1 MAWDNRKRIQLAR
14 GTSAGLVNNSKMT
27 QAGGQPIFIS
37 DKRYLTIGVN
47 NNNGG
52 ENTVTKQ
59 VPIRA
64 RTLMGWYTDK
74 EQVTG
79 SEADTFEMTAR
90 PTKDDLYTNKYVLTA
105 DKDKTY
111 FSSGKSLKFYRA
123 DVDKF
128 DGVEVLTLDY
138 STNNSIVNVNSG
150 DLRSSKLTVTN
161 LYAGSAGTDALSNP
175 VAEMQ
180 SDYFKTLKQLR
191 LGNDSIHNAAGSN
204 AYVLRSLSS
213 DLQSDYIVT
222 EANEQLLTNKTID
235 RVKLANSDANNIRT
249 ITTGEN
255 YTLGDACEKS
265 YTDSESASAI
275 GTGTA
280 LVTERYV
287 YYGLPFINGAHDY
300 TSSTS
305 IYAPTS
311 QLATATGKKFLVGAA
326 SSTSI
331 NSVSSNESCYMD
343 GGHLYSDGKKAL
355 NVGTGGYAQTLK
367 GSLEIDGYLYV

>member
-14 GTSAGLVNNSKMT
+14 GTSAGLVNNSTMT

-52 ENTVTKQ
+52 ENIVTKQ

-64 RTLMGWYTDK
+64 RTLMGWYADK

-90 PTKDDLYTNKYVLTA
+90 PANDDYTKKYVLTA

-123 DVDKF
+123 DATKF

-138 STNNSIVNVNSG
+138 STSSNIVNINSG

-161 LYAGSAGTDALSNP
+161 IYAGSAGTSALSDS
-175 VAEMQ
+175 VAEVN
-180 SDYFKTLKQLR
+180 SAYFKTLKQLR
-191 LGNDSIHNAAGSN
+191 LGNDSIHDATGSN
-204 AYVLRSLSS
+204 SYVLKSLSNG
-213 DLQSDYIVT
+213 LTSDYIVT
-222 EANEQLLTNKTID
+222 EANEQALTNKTID
-235 RVKLANSDANNIRT
+235 RVKLANSDDNNIRT

-255 YTLGDACEKS
+255 YTLGDACEKP

-280 LVTERYV
+280 LVTERDV

-300 TSSTS
+300 TSSNS

-311 QLATATGKKFLVGAA
+311 ELATSSNKRYLVGAS

-331 NSVSSNESCYMD
+331 STVNSNTSCYMNE
-343 GGHLYSDGKKAL
+343 GHLYSDSKKVINA
-355 NVGTGGYAQTLK
+355 GGLSVNQTIT
-367 GSLEIDGYLYV
+367 GSLTINGYLYV